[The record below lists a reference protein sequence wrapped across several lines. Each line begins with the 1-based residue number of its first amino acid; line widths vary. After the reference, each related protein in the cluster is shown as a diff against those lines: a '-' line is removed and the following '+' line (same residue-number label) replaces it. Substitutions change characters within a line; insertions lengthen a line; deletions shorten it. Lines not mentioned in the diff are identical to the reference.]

1 MKLRF
6 KVWEK
11 SKPGLMKHWFVVE
24 AENAA
29 RAILVG
35 DERLKKTGGKVDR
48 RKRVVLAKKNE
59 FGGWQI

>member
-11 SKPGLMKHWFVVE
+11 TKRGLIKHWIVVE
-24 AENAA
+24 AENPA
-29 RAILVG
+29 RAILAG
-35 DERLKKTGGKVDR
+35 DERLAKTGGKVDR
-48 RKRVVLAKKNE
+48 RKRVVLAKSNE